1 MTSITFIHT
10 DRTATLEFTRE
21 VAYAICAM
29 TEDGTAF
36 NASENEAGIRGYLRT
51 WAACGYT
58 EIIVV
63 EIVDGI
69 ADFTGLAYMRGM
81 A

>member
-21 VAYAICAM
+21 VAYAICAN
-29 TEDGTAF
+29 TEDGIAF
-36 NASENEAGIRGYLRT
+36 NASKNAAGIRGYARS

-58 EIIVV
+58 DVTVV

-69 ADFTGLAYMRGM
+69 ADFTGAAYMRGT

>member
-10 DRTATLEFTRE
+10 DRTATLDFTRE

-29 TEDGTAF
+29 TEDGIAF
-36 NASENEAGIRGYLRT
+36 NASKNEAGIRGYARS

-69 ADFTGLAYMRGM
+69 ADFTGAAYMRGI